1 MNICIRMPNGRNVV
15 VPDGLLS
22 VERDGRVTDVYA
34 GRLLPGDKILV
45 SRAVLAMRGDGRP
58 RDAVG

>member
-1 MNICIRMPNGRNVV
+1 MPNGRNVV

-45 SRAVLAMRGDGRP
+45 SRAALAMRGDGRP